1 MVGDVC
7 SSPDRSSHSRADKA
21 QRISLFPIL
30 MTSLYLKRFFSSL
43 AGLLLSVVLFNFIV
57 DPYGIYNWV
66 SISGINYPKPMI
78 EKNEKLAKAMLVSK
92 VKPEAIIL
100 GSSRAEF
107 GIDPNYSNWE
117 VSPVFNLALAGVDT
131 YLMNRYLQHAQALHP
146 LKKVVIGL
154 DFFTFNVRRPRA
166 KDFQEENLAVGTSG
180 KLNLSFRKK
189 IFLKSLFTLSTTT
202 SSFKTIFG
210 AFSYSGQLIDSMTGL
225 RKFSYKGQVID
236 LKDRTRTLAAQKKK
250 AGGKYSPEKT
260 GIHPRKK
267 FIRNENLYIKYVYF
281 SGPEHEYLLSDSKT
295 HSSSLGDLQKIVQ
308 FCRQK
313 HIALYLFISPP
324 HARQMEVI
332 RSIGLWPLFEQW
344 KRELVKIAEEGSV
357 GQEGWIPLW
366 DFSGYNSV
374 TSEDVPEAGVMTGYL
389 DSSHY
394 QPGIGDII
402 LDKVL
407 HDKQDSAINFGHKLT
422 STTIEDALALIRK
435 EQKDYHETHPQDV
448 QEVEGLARKSGI
460 DLSKV
465 VFIGGDRLIGA
476 RLGQ

>member
-1 MVGDVC
+1 MA
-7 SSPDRSSHSRADKA
+7 S
-21 QRISLFPIL
+21 F
-30 MTSLYLKRFFSSL
+30 YLKGFFISL
-43 AGLLLSVVLFNFIV
+43 AGLLLFTILFNFLV
-57 DPYGIYNWV
+57 DPYGIYNWC
-66 SISGINYPKPMI
+66 SISGVNYAKPMI

-107 GIDPNYSNWE
+107 GIDPNYSDWE
-117 VSPVFNLALAGVDT
+117 ISPVFNLALAGADT
-131 YLMNRYLQHAQALHP
+131 YLMKRYLQHAQAVHS

-166 KDFQEENLAVGTSG
+166 KDFQEENLAVDASG
-180 KLNLSFRKK
+180 KFNSSFRKE

-202 SSFKTIFG
+202 SSFKTISG

-236 LKDRTRTLAAQKKK
+236 LKDRTKTLAALKRK
-250 AGGKYSPEKT
+250 AGGKYNPEKT
-260 GIHPRKK
+260 GIHPRKG

-281 SGPEHEYLLSDSKT
+281 SGSEREYLLSDSKT
-295 HSSSLGDLQKIVQ
+295 HSASLDDLQNIVQ
-308 FCRQK
+308 FCRQN

-357 GQEGWIPLW
+357 EQEGWIPLW

-394 QPGIGDII
+394 QPGIGDMI

-407 HDKQDSAINFGHKLT
+407 HNKKDSTVNFGHKLT
-422 STTIEDALALIRK
+422 STTIEATLALIRE
-435 EQKDYHETHPQDV
+435 EQKHYHEVHPQDV
-448 QEVEGLARKSGI
+448 KEVEELASKSGI
-460 DLSKV
+460 ESSKV
-465 VFIGGDRLIGA
+465 VFIGGDQLIGA
-476 RLGQ
+476 RLSQ